1 MDTLYFNKNLKYLTS
16 NTIITQSELSR
27 ILGVSRQAV
36 YNLLNK
42 ESDCRLST
50 ILKIADAYKA
60 FINVDGFCQ
69 VATIR
74 EIEEHESNLNIA
86 NYVIDESLSSIGD
99 KVSLDDAVSGWNE
112 QSSVVDKE
120 LVSLSQIINGL

>member
-1 MDTLYFNKNLKYLTS
+1 MQELYFNKNLKYLTS

-50 ILKIADAYKA
+50 ILKIADAYKIPVNDLL
-60 FINVDGFCQ
+60 FVDLE
-69 VATIR
+69 TKYK
-74 EIEEHESNLNIA
+74 NKKIA
-86 NYVIDESLSSIGD
+86 YKIIISYDKSDDE
-99 KVSLDDAVSGWNE
+99 DA
-112 QSSVVDKE
+112 
-120 LVSLSQIINGL
+120 

>member
-1 MDTLYFNKNLKYLTS
+1 MQELYFNKNLKYLTS

-50 ILKIADAYKA
+50 ILKIADAYKIPVNDLL
-60 FINVDGFCQ
+60 FVDLEAKYKNKKIAYK
-69 VATIR
+69 VTI
-74 EIEEHESNLNIA
+74 SYDKND
-86 NYVIDESLSSIGD
+86 DE
-99 KVSLDDAVSGWNE
+99 DA
-112 QSSVVDKE
+112 Q
-120 LVSLSQIINGL
+120 